1 MNSAAQLL
9 TAVTHADWLISALP
23 ACLRVCVF
31 FSCLYCQAKKG
42 FGSRTFDGKSV
53 DATYF
58 PEDKFTSK
66 MFST

>member
-1 MNSAAQLL
+1 MQPDKLL
-9 TAVTHADWLISALP
+9 TSVTHSDWLIAARP
-23 ACLRVCVF
+23 PCVYVYF
-31 FSCLYCQAKKG
+31 FSWLYRQAKKG

-58 PEDKFTSK
+58 PEDKFASK